1 VLADFMPLIPDRW
14 LNVTHTRDDRTRRVT
29 VYGNTFSDS
38 GPHHEAELAPSASF
52 ITPNGPILVEPPD
65 VAATTLVEVWVERYE
80 PTLGEDFG
88 WVKETHAIVS
98 QSGGNKRGVLDLEPI
113 EIAELSRRAK
123 KRATELVKA
132 REFEALLD
140 EKLIDHVFVT
150 PRLWDGTV
158 TLPRDAQPGSRYR
171 LAIAEYE
178 EYIVDDRD
186 NAYDRFIKTKGRRLV
201 FMEYVD
207 L

>member
-1 VLADFMPLIPDRW
+1 
-14 LNVTHTRDDRTRRVT
+14 
-29 VYGNTFSDS
+29 
-38 GPHHEAELAPSASF
+38 
-52 ITPNGPILVEPPD
+52 
-65 VAATTLVEVWVERYE
+65 VERFE
-80 PTLGEDFG
+80 PTFGEDFG

-98 QSGGNKRGVLDLEPI
+98 HGAGRSRAAIDFEPVRETAALSG
-113 EIAELSRRAK
+113 RAK
-123 KRATELVKA
+123 KRAAELVKA

-140 EKLIDHVFVT
+140 EKLIDRVFVT

-158 TLPRDAQPGSRYR
+158 TLPAEVPRGARYR

-201 FMEYVD
+201 FMEYVPI
-207 L
+207 